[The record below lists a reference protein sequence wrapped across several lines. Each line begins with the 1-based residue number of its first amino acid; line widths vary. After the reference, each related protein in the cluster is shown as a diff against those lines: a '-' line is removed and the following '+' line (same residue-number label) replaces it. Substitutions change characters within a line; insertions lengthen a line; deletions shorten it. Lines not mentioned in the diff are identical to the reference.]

1 LAALAAISTAM
12 PAATPRTFSFICGQ
26 DDFLVG
32 RMGRDRF
39 AELSGDAT
47 DEFSREV
54 VNGFAANVDEVETA
68 VNRFREAVQTV
79 PMFGGRRVV
88 WLKDVNFLADSVTG
102 KAETTL
108 GQVEDLQELLQ
119 SLNPAET
126 AVLITAAPV
135 DRRRSFA
142 KWCEKNA
149 DFALADG
156 DGDPGSLGAVVQAEA
171 RAVGVEFGPG
181 ALELLLARI
190 GANTRL
196 LIEEVHKLAAHAE
209 GATIEEASVSE
220 LTPNVAQGDFFETAE
235 AFFSGDLQWTLAAL
249 RRHFF
254 AGGDAR
260 PILAALQNRN
270 RILIQVRA
278 LSDAGEAR
286 LGPRG
291 VEGLQRAAESFGE
304 KFGEAAG
311 EKSSYNVFTQNPWY
325 VGKLAGGGTLPPLR
339 RLIDNQREFVD
350 AFEEIIRRPD
360 GQADVLRD
368 MAVRCLAA

>member
-1 LAALAAISTAM
+1 M
-12 PAATPRTFSFICGQ
+12 PPATKRNFSFICGQ

-32 RMGRDRF
+32 RMGRKRF
-39 AELSGDAT
+39 DEISAGTT

-54 VNGFAANVDEVETA
+54 ISGFAANADDVEA
-68 VNRFREAVQTV
+68 AMNRFTEAVQTV

-88 WLKDVNFLADSVTG
+88 WLKDVNFLADTVTG
-102 KAETTL
+102 RSEATL
-108 GQVEDLQELLQ
+108 KRVEDLQQLLQ
-119 SLNPAET
+119 SVNPDET
-126 AVLITAAPV
+126 AVLITAAPI

-156 DGDPGSLGAVVQAEA
+156 EDGEGLAAVVQAEA
-171 RAVGVEFGPG
+171 RAVGVAFGPG
-181 ALELLLARI
+181 AMELLLARI

-196 LIEEVHKLAAHAE
+196 LVEEVHKLAAYADDK
-209 GATIEEASVSE
+209 APVSE
-220 LTPNVAQGDFFETAE
+220 KDVAELVPNVAQGDFFEMAE
-235 AFFSGDLQWTLAAL
+235 AFFSGDLQWTLASL

-270 RILIQVRA
+270 RILTQLRA
-278 LSDAGEAR
+278 LVDAGEVR
-286 LGPRG
+286 VGPRG
-291 VEGLQRAAESFGE
+291 VDGLPRAAEAHGAA
-304 KFGEAAG
+304 FGEAAA

-325 VGKLAGGGTLPPLR
+325 LGKLAGAAKLPPLR
-339 RLIDNQREFVD
+339 RLIDNQRAFVE
-350 AFEEIIRRPD
+350 AFGGIIDRPD
-360 GQADVLRD
+360 EQEAVLRD

>member
-1 LAALAAISTAM
+1 M
-12 PAATPRTFSFICGQ
+12 PTAATTRSFSFICGQ

-32 RMGRDRF
+32 RMGKRRF
-39 AELSGDAT
+39 DELSGDAP
-47 DEFSREV
+47 DEFSQEI
-54 VNGFAANVDEVETA
+54 VNGFAGNVDEVEAA
-68 VNRFREAVQTV
+68 VNRFREAVQTM
-79 PMFGGRRVV
+79 PMFGGRRVI

-108 GQVEDLQELLQ
+108 GLVEELQRLLQ
-119 SLNPAET
+119 SVNPSES

-156 DGDPGSLGAVVQAEA
+156 GGDADSLASVVQAEA
-171 RAVGVEFGPG
+171 RSAGITFGPG
-181 ALELLLARI
+181 SLELLLARI

-196 LIEEVHKLAAHAE
+196 LVEEVHKLAAYAAD
-209 GATIEEASVSE
+209 GATVDESTVAQ
-220 LTPNVAQGDFFETAE
+220 LTPNAAQGDFFETAD
-235 AFFSGDLQWTLAAL
+235 AFFSGDLQLTLAAL

-260 PILAALQNRN
+260 PVLAALQNRN

-278 LSDAGEAR
+278 LSDAGDAR
-286 LGPRG
+286 VGPRG
-291 VEGLQRAAESFGE
+291 VDGLSGAAETHGAR
-304 KFGEAAG
+304 FGEAAG

-325 VGKLAGGGTLPPLR
+325 VGKLAGAARLPTLR
-339 RLIDNQREFVD
+339 RLIDNQRAFID
-350 AFEEIIRRPD
+350 AFEEILRRPEA
-360 GQADVLRD
+360 QAEVLRD